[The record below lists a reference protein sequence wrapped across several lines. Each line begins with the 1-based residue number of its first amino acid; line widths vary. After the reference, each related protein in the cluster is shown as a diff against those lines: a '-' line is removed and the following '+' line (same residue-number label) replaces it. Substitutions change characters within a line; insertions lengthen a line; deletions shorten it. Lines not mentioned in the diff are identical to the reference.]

1 MTATPELRTT
11 PLHATYRELGAT
23 LSPFGGWEMPLW
35 YKAGAIREHLSV
47 VQHAGLFDT
56 SHMDHLVIEGEKAR
70 DFLNYAFTR
79 DLADAAIG
87 RCLYGAFLDDN
98 GHCLD
103 DGLIYP
109 MADNRFVVV
118 INASQAEPICAH
130 LLTLPGAGAVNI
142 FQPEKRLV
150 KLDLQGPASPRI
162 LKRLVANHDEVF
174 ARFPY
179 FTFKGDF
186 DMSASNVELVDG
198 IPVLISRTG
207 YTGEVGFELFLPAES
222 GQTVWN
228 LILNSSDADQVLP
241 CGLAARD
248 SLRTGAVLALSH
260 QDIGPWPFINH
271 PWRFALPFGNDGKTF
286 TKKFHGDSALDADKA
301 AHTLPFVGFDPR
313 RVDPHDAVVIHDG
326 KEIGTV
332 TTVVSDMAVGRVGE
346 NIVSLSSPD
355 KPADWN
361 PKGLACGFVRVDSAL
376 PIGTEI
382 ALKDKRR
389 TIKAV
394 ISADIRPARTARMA
408 LSRFF
413 D

>member
-11 PLHATYRELGAT
+11 PLHASHRELGAT

-56 SHMDHLVIEGEKAR
+56 SHMDLLFIKGDKAG

-79 DLADAAIG
+79 DMAGAAVG
-87 RCLYGAFLDDN
+87 RCLYGAFLDDR

-103 DGLIYP
+103 DGIIYP
-109 MADNRFVVV
+109 MDDRRFVVV
-118 INASQAEPICAH
+118 INASQAEPISAH
-130 LLTLPGAGAVNI
+130 LMTLPGADAVEI
-142 FQPEKRLV
+142 SQPAKRLA

-174 ARFPY
+174 ERFPY

-186 DMSASNVELVDG
+186 DLDASTIELVDG
-198 IPVLISRTG
+198 IPVLLSRTG
-207 YTGEVGFELFLPAES
+207 YTGEAGFEIFLPADS
-222 GQTVWN
+222 AQKVWN
-228 LILNSSDADQVLP
+228 LILNSSDAEQVLP

-271 PWRFALPFGNDGKTF
+271 PWPLALPFGKDGKSF
-286 TKKFHGDSALDADKA
+286 IKKFHGDAALDADKTD
-301 AHTLPFVGFDPR
+301 HTLPFVGFDPR
-313 RVDPHDAVVIHDG
+313 RVDPHDAVVLHDG
-326 KEIGTV
+326 KETGIV
-332 TTVVSDMAVGRVGE
+332 TTIVSDMAVGRVDGA
-346 NIVSLSSPD
+346 IVSLSSPD
-355 KPADWN
+355 KPSGWN
-361 PKGLACGFVRVDSAL
+361 PKGLACGFVRVKHPL
-376 PIGTEI
+376 PAGTEI
-382 ALKDKRR
+382 TLKDKRR
-389 TIKAV
+389 EIKVV

-413 D
+413 